1 MRVRQRRHAA
11 GFTYVGLIVLVTIIG
26 LVGAATLRADALLRR
41 AAAEQELLDI
51 GVAFIGA
58 LDSYAA
64 YTPNG
69 QSRQPSAL
77 EDLLVD
83 RRSPVVRRHLRKIP
97 VDPVTGQAKWGAIY
111 RGGNQTGIIGVHSLS
126 QAKPFKRANFDVPF
140 VDFENKERLS
150 DWKFMAS
157 AQGAVHQS
165 EQSDARER
173 E

>member
-1 MRVRQRRHAA
+1 MRVRQHRDTA

-51 GVAFIGA
+51 GMAFIGA

-64 YTPNG
+64 VTPNG
-69 QSRQPSAL
+69 QSPQPSAL
-77 EDLLVD
+77 EDLLID

-97 VDPVTGQAKWGAIY
+97 VDPVTGQAEWGVIHSSDRA
-111 RGGNQTGIIGVHSLS
+111 GIIGVHSLS

-150 DWKFMAS
+150 DWEFMAS
-157 AQGAVHQS
+157 AQRAVHQS